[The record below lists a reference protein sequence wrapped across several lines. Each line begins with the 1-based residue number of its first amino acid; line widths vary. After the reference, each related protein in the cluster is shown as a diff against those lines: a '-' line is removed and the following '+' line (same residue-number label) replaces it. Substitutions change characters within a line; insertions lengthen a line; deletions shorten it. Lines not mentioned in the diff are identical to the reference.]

1 MVPVVGVEPT
11 RYHYHGILS
20 PARLPIPSHRHLFDS
35 FYMIHHKLHFVN
47 IFLKKIF
54 KICKN
59 FAVLFLKQK
68 YRRLLHR
75 LYVYFILRKLYQC
88 LGRQAGYKG
97 AYSVLYILSF
107 PKKPLQ
113 RRIYIF
119 IIFFVSFHKL
129 NTLGG
134 ETHPAVRSL

>member
-20 PARLPIPSHRHLFDS
+20 PARLPIPSHRHLSDS
-35 FYMIHHKLHFVN
+35 FYIIHHKLHFVN

-54 KICKN
+54 KNRKN
-59 FAVLFLKQK
+59 FAVLFVKQK

-75 LYVYFILRKLYQC
+75 LYIYFVLRKLYQC
-88 LGRQAGYKG
+88 LRRQTGYKG
-97 AYSVLYILSF
+97 AHSVLYIPPFL
-107 PKKPLQ
+107 KKALQ

-129 NTLGG
+129 NAFGG

>member
-20 PARLPIPSHRHLFDS
+20 PARLPIPSHRHLSDS

-47 IFLKKIF
+47 IFLKKFF
-54 KICKN
+54 KNRKN
-59 FAVLFLKQK
+59 FSVLFLKQK
-68 YRRLLHR
+68 YRRLLRR
-75 LYVYFILRKLYQC
+75 LYIYFLRKLYQC
-88 LGRQAGYKG
+88 LGRQTGYKG
-97 AYSVLYILSF
+97 AYSVLYVLSF

-119 IIFFVSFHKL
+119 IIFFISFHKL
-129 NTLGG
+129 NTLWG
-134 ETHPAVRSL
+134 ETHPAVRRL

>member
-1 MVPVVGVEPT
+1 MVPAIGVEPI
-11 RYHYHGILS
+11 RCCHHGILS
-20 PARLPIPSHRHLFDS
+20 PARLPIPSHRHLSDS

-75 LYVYFILRKLYQC
+75 LYIYFILRKLYQC
-88 LGRQAGYKG
+88 LGRQTGYKG

-107 PKKPLQ
+107 PKKSLQ

-129 NTLGG
+129 NTLRG
-134 ETHPAVRSL
+134 ETHPAVRRL

>member
-129 NTLGG
+129 DTLGG

>member
-20 PARLPIPSHRHLFDS
+20 PARLPIPSHRHLSDS

-68 YRRLLHR
+68 YRRLLRR
-75 LYVYFILRKLYQC
+75 LYIYFLRKLYQC
-88 LGRQAGYKG
+88 LGRQTGYKG

-107 PKKPLQ
+107 PKKSLQ

-134 ETHPAVRSL
+134 ETHPAVRRL